1 MNTRRL
7 WTKFLAARLVVVL
20 MAGGSAFGQE
30 YDTDFA
36 TVESCTGETIQLS
49 GYEKRVL
56 DLHNWTRAEYG
67 LQPLCVHHALTEAA
81 RAHSQEML
89 DGDYFGHES
98 SDGGTV
104 EGRLERFG
112 YTSYG
117 YSYWAIGENIGWGTG
132 YKGLPDHRFDEWM
145 ASSDHYPNIL
155 SEDFDEIGIGV
166 RVGHGYGDGEMYTVD
181 FGTRR

>member
-1 MNTRRL
+1 
-7 WTKFLAARLVVVL
+7 
-20 MAGGSAFGQE
+20 
-30 YDTDFA
+30 
-36 TVESCTGETIQLS
+36 
-49 GYEKRVL
+49 
-56 DLHNWTRAEYG
+56 
-67 LQPLCVHHALTEAA
+67 
-81 RAHSQEML
+81 ML
-89 DGDYFGHES
+89 DGGYFGHES
-98 SDGGTV
+98 SDGGTTG
-104 EGRLERFG
+104 GRLEGFG

-166 RVGHGYGDGEMYTVD
+166 HAGHTYDDGTMYTAD